1 MSPRAILASLV
12 VAGAASACDE
22 HADFNLRLRAT
33 APASLEATAEAP
45 ALVAR
50 GPVARA
56 AEVRGANQTLCACS
70 CLPASGRAL
79 VTTRVD

>member
-1 MSPRAILASLV
+1 MLASLV

-33 APASLEATAEAP
+33 APAASLEATAEAP

>member
-1 MSPRAILASLV
+1 MPDRATLAALV
-12 VAGAASACDE
+12 VGAASACDE

-33 APASLEATAEAP
+33 APAALVEAP

-50 GPVARA
+50 APVAPGA
-56 AEVRGANQTLCACS
+56 DVRGANQTLCACA
-70 CLPASGRAL
+70 CPPASGRAL